1 MKKAIFIMSLMAASS
16 VFADSDKSNPVTNNT
31 HNTTVNT
38 DVDVTN
44 RFVNHNDL
52 TNQQLQGQ
60 LQGQQQ
66 GIFNNG
72 SFNPTATATIG
83 NVSGGAGGQ
92 GGSAY
97 ANGGVGVGKASSD
110 SHAHSS
116 SNSSATQD
124 QSQLA
129 NANNHNNVQGSQ
141 SSSGGNSM
149 STNYV
154 NQQVKQHH
162 NTPSMALFTPPPTSP
177 CVVTYGGAGAGAG
190 FGFSITG
197 GIRNE
202 NCERLEVAKTLI
214 AMNQMNAAL
223 EMVCNTDHAKNDDLS
238 ICETFR
244 QAKVVKIQ
252 VEEAHKQLA
261 QPSKATQTEE
271 MVVSVTENGTKM
283 AKAPNGKMFWFNN
296 VTGQWTALAY

>member
-1 MKKAIFIMSLMAASS
+1 MMKKAIFIMSLMVAAGS
-16 VFADSDKSNPVTNNT
+16 VFASGSVHHNNT
-31 HNTTVNT
+31 T

-66 GIFNNG
+66 GIISNG

>member
-1 MKKAIFIMSLMAASS
+1 MKKAIFIMSLMVAAGS
-16 VFADSDKSNPVTNNT
+16 VFASGSVHHNNT
-31 HNTTVNT
+31 T

-66 GIFNNG
+66 GIISNG